1 MNLSDRDL
9 ETLSAYLD
17 GEISRKDRERLE
29 ARLQADEDLR
39 DSLEQLRRTRE
50 VMRSS
55 PSMRAPRNYYL
66 TPEMVGRL
74 EPARRAYPVLRLAA
88 ALASFLFVLL
98 LIGDLFTVPRVSMS
112 PIVGMQSA
120 DTSEEFAEPLMA
132 EAEEFESQ
140 APEGMADRAMESA
153 PLAVEAPA
161 PVPESESVYPAE
173 PPSEM
178 QKILA
183 TGTPALQEES
193 IEETVGES
201 QEGAGVSAEAVEE
214 PQLQEERRVTVIAVD
229 VDTQPGINF
238 RVGIR
243 ILEVILGIAAIS
255 TGLAAFFL
263 YRRDKL
269 GS

>member
-1 MNLSDRDL
+1 MSLSDRDL

-29 ARLQADEDLR
+29 VRLRADEDLR

-55 PSMRAPRNYYL
+55 PSIRAPRNYYL
-66 TPEMVGRL
+66 TPEMVGRVDTT
-74 EPARRAYPVLRLAA
+74 RRAYPILRLAA
-88 ALASFLFVLL
+88 AFASVIFVLL
-98 LIGDLFTVPRVSMS
+98 LIGDLFTVPRVAMS

-120 DTSEEFAEPLMA
+120 ETSEEFAEPLMA

-140 APEGMADRAMESA
+140 LPEGMADRAMESA
-153 PLAVEAPA
+153 PLEAEAPG
-161 PVPESESVYPAE
+161 PVPESESFYPAE
-173 PPSEM
+173 PSTDM
-178 QKILA
+178 QKLLA
-183 TGTPALQEES
+183 TGTPGLREES
-193 IEETVGES
+193 VESAVGES

-229 VDTQPGINF
+229 VDIQPGINF

-255 TGLAAFFL
+255 TGLAAFLL

-269 GS
+269 G